1 MQSKGPQERW
11 GHARLRRG
19 PANLSMICATPMCQ
33 ATNVVITDEGVAD
46 LRGLLQDS
54 VTALAH
60 EFEGD
65 TIEAPVIDVE
75 LPLAEWKLR
84 LNEIVAFL
92 ESSNLQAVALAE
104 ALVAHTGSEQRAQFD
119 QFLMQVT
126 GIGFRGRGAQ
136 RTRHAGAIVTMEH
149 ILESWLLH
157 ANRRPK
163 ILIAD
168 DQPTNIR
175 VLYELFRDQ
184 CDVFMATTGAQTMQI
199 CRAELP
205 DLILLDVVM
214 DDIDGHEVCR
224 RLKADPLTGA
234 IPIIFVTSQN
244 QEADEVIALGLGAVD
259 FITKPINPV
268 IVRARVR
275 THLTLKLQGDLLR
288 ASALL
293 DGLTGVANRRKFD
306 EDVQTDWRQCLRES
320 APLSLILIDIDYF
333 KLYNDRY
340 GHQAGDNLPETCRKG
355 SI

>member
-1 MQSKGPQERW
+1 
-11 GHARLRRG
+11 
-19 PANLSMICATPMCQ
+19 
-33 ATNVVITDEGVAD
+33 
-46 LRGLLQDS
+46 
-54 VTALAH
+54 
-60 EFEGD
+60 
-65 TIEAPVIDVE
+65 
-75 LPLAEWKLR
+75 
-84 LNEIVAFL
+84 
-92 ESSNLQAVALAE
+92 
-104 ALVAHTGSEQRAQFD
+104 
-119 QFLMQVT
+119 
-126 GIGFRGRGAQ
+126 
-136 RTRHAGAIVTMEH
+136 
-149 ILESWLLH
+149 
-157 ANRRPK
+157 
-163 ILIAD
+163 
-168 DQPTNIR
+168 
-175 VLYELFRDQ
+175 
-184 CDVFMATTGAQTMQI
+184 MATSGTQTIQI

-340 GHQAGDNLPETCRKG
+340 GHQAGDNCLKLVARALFEALRRPYDKLARYGGEEFACLLPKTEVAGASAMAERMLTRVSELHVEHLG
-355 SI
+355 SDVDQVVTISLGVASMVPTPSVTPELLLKAADQQLYEAKRTGRARVCTLTIP

>member
-1 MQSKGPQERW
+1 
-11 GHARLRRG
+11 
-19 PANLSMICATPMCQ
+19 
-33 ATNVVITDEGVAD
+33 
-46 LRGLLQDS
+46 
-54 VTALAH
+54 
-60 EFEGD
+60 
-65 TIEAPVIDVE
+65 
-75 LPLAEWKLR
+75 
-84 LNEIVAFL
+84 
-92 ESSNLQAVALAE
+92 
-104 ALVAHTGSEQRAQFD
+104 
-119 QFLMQVT
+119 
-126 GIGFRGRGAQ
+126 
-136 RTRHAGAIVTMEH
+136 MEH

-184 CDVFMATTGAQTMQI
+184 CDVFMATSGAQTIQI

-214 DDIDGHEVCR
+214 EDIDGHEVCR
-224 RLKADPLTGA
+224 RLKADSLTGA

-306 EDVQTDWRQCLRES
+306 EDVQTDWRQCLRET

-340 GHQAGDNLPETCRKG
+340 GHQAGDNCLKLVARALFEALRRPYDKLARYGGEEFACLLPKTELAGASAMAERMRTRVSELNVEHLG
-355 SI
+355 SDVDQVVTISLGVASMVPAPSVTPELLLKAADQQLYEAKRTGRARVCALTTS

>member
-1 MQSKGPQERW
+1 
-11 GHARLRRG
+11 
-19 PANLSMICATPMCQ
+19 
-33 ATNVVITDEGVAD
+33 
-46 LRGLLQDS
+46 
-54 VTALAH
+54 
-60 EFEGD
+60 
-65 TIEAPVIDVE
+65 
-75 LPLAEWKLR
+75 
-84 LNEIVAFL
+84 
-92 ESSNLQAVALAE
+92 
-104 ALVAHTGSEQRAQFD
+104 
-119 QFLMQVT
+119 
-126 GIGFRGRGAQ
+126 
-136 RTRHAGAIVTMEH
+136 MEH
-149 ILESWLLH
+149 VLESWLLH
-157 ANRRPK
+157 TNRRPK

-184 CDVFMATTGAQTMQI
+184 CDVFMATSGAQTIQI

-224 RLKADPLTGA
+224 RLKADPLTSA

-306 EDVQTDWRQCLRES
+306 EDVQTDWRQCLRET

-340 GHQAGDNLPETCRKG
+340 GHQAGDNCLKLVARALSETLRRPYDKLARYGGEEFACLLPKTKLAGASAMAERMQARVSELRVEHLGSDVDLSLGVASMVPTPSETPELLLKAADQQLYEAKRTGRARVCALTT
-355 SI
+355 S

>member
-1 MQSKGPQERW
+1 
-11 GHARLRRG
+11 
-19 PANLSMICATPMCQ
+19 
-33 ATNVVITDEGVAD
+33 
-46 LRGLLQDS
+46 
-54 VTALAH
+54 
-60 EFEGD
+60 
-65 TIEAPVIDVE
+65 
-75 LPLAEWKLR
+75 
-84 LNEIVAFL
+84 
-92 ESSNLQAVALAE
+92 
-104 ALVAHTGSEQRAQFD
+104 
-119 QFLMQVT
+119 
-126 GIGFRGRGAQ
+126 
-136 RTRHAGAIVTMEH
+136 MEH

-175 VLYELFRDQ
+175 VLFELFRDQ
-184 CDVFMATTGAQTMQI
+184 CDVFMATSGAQTIQI

-306 EDVQTDWRQCLRES
+306 EDLQTDWRQCLRET

-340 GHQAGDNLPETCRKG
+340 GHQVGDNCLKLVARALVETLRRPYDKLARYGGEEFACLLPKTELAGASAMAERMRTRVSELNVEHLG
-355 SI
+355 SDVDQVVTISLGVASMVPVPSVTPELLLKASDQQLYEAKRTGRARVCALTTS

>member
-1 MQSKGPQERW
+1 
-11 GHARLRRG
+11 
-19 PANLSMICATPMCQ
+19 
-33 ATNVVITDEGVAD
+33 
-46 LRGLLQDS
+46 
-54 VTALAH
+54 
-60 EFEGD
+60 
-65 TIEAPVIDVE
+65 
-75 LPLAEWKLR
+75 
-84 LNEIVAFL
+84 
-92 ESSNLQAVALAE
+92 
-104 ALVAHTGSEQRAQFD
+104 
-119 QFLMQVT
+119 
-126 GIGFRGRGAQ
+126 
-136 RTRHAGAIVTMEH
+136 MEH

-157 ANRRPK
+157 TNRRPK

-175 VLYELFRDQ
+175 VLFELFRDQ
-184 CDVFMATTGAQTMQI
+184 CDVFMATSGAQTIQI

-224 RLKADPLTGA
+224 RLKADSLTSA

-306 EDVQTDWRQCLRES
+306 EDVQTDWRQCLRET

-340 GHQAGDNLPETCRKG
+340 GHQAGDNCLKLVARALSETLRRPYDKLARYGGEEFACLLPKTKLAGASAMAERMQARVSELRVEHLGSDVDQVVTISLGVASMVPTPSETPELLLKAADQQLYEAKRTGRARVCALTT
-355 SI
+355 S

>member
-1 MQSKGPQERW
+1 
-11 GHARLRRG
+11 
-19 PANLSMICATPMCQ
+19 
-33 ATNVVITDEGVAD
+33 
-46 LRGLLQDS
+46 
-54 VTALAH
+54 
-60 EFEGD
+60 
-65 TIEAPVIDVE
+65 
-75 LPLAEWKLR
+75 
-84 LNEIVAFL
+84 
-92 ESSNLQAVALAE
+92 
-104 ALVAHTGSEQRAQFD
+104 
-119 QFLMQVT
+119 
-126 GIGFRGRGAQ
+126 
-136 RTRHAGAIVTMEH
+136 MEH

-184 CDVFMATTGAQTMQI
+184 CDVFMATNGAQTIQI

-214 DDIDGHEVCR
+214 EDIDGHEVCR
-224 RLKADPLTGA
+224 RLKADSLTNA
-234 IPIIFVTSQN
+234 IPIMFVTSQN
-244 QEADEVIALGLGAVD
+244 HEADEVIALGLGAVD

-275 THLTLKLQGDLLR
+275 TQLTLKLQGDLLR

-306 EDVQTDWRQCLRES
+306 EDVQTDWRQCLRET
-320 APLSLILIDIDYF
+320 APLSLVLIDIDYF

-340 GHQAGDNLPETCRKG
+340 GHQAGDNCLKLVAKALAETLRRPYDKLARYGGEEFACLLPKTELAGASAIAERMQTRVSELRVEHLG
-355 SI
+355 SDVDQVVTISLGVASMVPTPSITPELLLKAADQQLYEAKRTGRARVCALSTS